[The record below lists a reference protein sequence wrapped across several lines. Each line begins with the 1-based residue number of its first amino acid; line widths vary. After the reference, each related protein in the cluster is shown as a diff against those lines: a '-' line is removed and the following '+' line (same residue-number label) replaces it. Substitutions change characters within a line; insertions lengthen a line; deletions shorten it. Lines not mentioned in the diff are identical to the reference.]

1 MASEAVAAAE
11 RVIMRNIYGVLGEV
25 IVLGALYLI
34 GEVSKKAY
42 RKVYETKA
50 IGSCDDDM
58 Y

>member
-1 MASEAVAAAE
+1 MASEALLAAE

-25 IVLGALYLI
+25 IVLGTIYLV
-34 GEVSKKAY
+34 GEASKLVI
-42 RKVYETKA
+42 RKVCETKA